1 MYSLSQG
8 LPSLRFVKGIHI
20 PMYSNNSN
28 LCSFYSFKTQSAMH
42 NKPAYDKAHYQQ
54 EMMKIKQAQS
64 QVRNNNKCDQVF
76 IIQLSAL

>member
-1 MYSLSQG
+1 
-8 LPSLRFVKGIHI
+8 
-20 PMYSNNSN
+20 
-28 LCSFYSFKTQSAMH
+28 MH